1 MHCGATD
8 WMVSGPHS
16 PARPLTEDRSC
27 LFQRCH
33 LLFTLLVLFCHLD
46 DLLVASAT
54 FCQHPILDICHRQ
67 SKDFLG
73 DRHWTVVYCSPST
86 FGLFLLRPLLSITI
100 CHCQELSRPA
110 FCKFWVKTPSVILLW
125 YCWNFRHE
133 VRFPPKM
140 TKVINFDAFTLL
152 SKNSRQI
159 HLLMCEFFLPENP
172 VVFIFWQISFLP
184 YAYA

>member
-1 MHCGATD
+1 MQPALHWGATD

-16 PARPLTEDRSC
+16 PARPLTEDRSR

-86 FGLFLLRPLLSITI
+86 FGLFLLRPRYASPYATVKN
-100 CHCQELSRPA
+100 CHDQRS
-110 FCKFWVKTPSVILLW
+110 CKILA
-125 YCWNFRHE
+125 CW
-133 VRFPPKM
+133 
-140 TKVINFDAFTLL
+140 INFCRKQRGFLQIL
-152 SKNSRQI
+152 SKNTNLTQTKCDFI
-159 HLLMCEFFLPENP
+159 LILLKF
-172 VVFIFWQISFLP
+172 
-184 YAYA
+184 